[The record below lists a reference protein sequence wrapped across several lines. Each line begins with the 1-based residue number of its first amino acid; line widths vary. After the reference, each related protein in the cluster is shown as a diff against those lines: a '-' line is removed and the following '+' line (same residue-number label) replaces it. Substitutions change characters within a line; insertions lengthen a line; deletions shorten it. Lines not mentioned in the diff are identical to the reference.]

1 MSDFRLLLYGAAG
14 RVTKAIAID
23 CENDEEAI
31 ERVGAVRH
39 PFGFELWQGLRRVRS
54 FNACASEASASKR
67 TPARSDRSSG
77 SAS

>member
-54 FNACASEASASKR
+54 FNAWGQEDEPP
-67 TPARSDRSSG
+67 TPRPGA
-77 SAS
+77 